1 MAETSTPE
9 QIAYDQELA
18 RIKTL
23 TGEDKERAQNA
34 LAKKYP
40 NGRPTG
46 TIVTPTPV
54 TATSQAAADA
64 YDAEYAAL
72 QAMPEGRAKI
82 DAFEAFR
89 KKYPNGRPSTG
100 ASPFGS
106 TTSTSVSGD
115 GDLEKTLG
123 IAPILL
129 TDASKYKDALNSVK
143 ALYENKNFVAA
154 KAAIEKFY
162 LDNKLTVQGLQRYTL
177 SLKNTDA
184 YKEALREWLVPIR
197 AGLATGNFE
206 LTDKELEDYFLR
218 GTSNTII
225 FEDAYKKSVGT
236 GLGPERTILNTLSQ
250 IAERNGFN
258 LQRDFANNLAKWQED
273 LRLGKPAEII
283 YQQIRDAAAA
293 KQTNPFIQKLLNEG
307 NNLRDIYAPYIN
319 AMASTFRISADQ
331 IKLDDP
337 LLAGVITDKG
347 GISLG
352 QFESSLYSDS
362 RYNSALGTAR
372 IGDYKQVITD
382 WIVQQGFELDDAAI
396 TRITNQAISL
406 GLAPSSP
413 QIKNLVD
420 AEYTYT
426 PGSTLGGLSGKRLS
440 SLRQTAAANGLNL
453 EKDFGPQLDN
463 WLTRMSKG
471 EDIETF
477 NSMIRGAAKIGLPE
491 EIGKM
496 IDQGM
501 NLDTIMNPYRNARA
515 SILEIN
521 PDSIPLNELV
531 QMAITDKGFVP
542 VYKFK
547 QNQRKD
553 PLWQNT
559 DNARQEASSV
569 AYNVLRDFGFVG

>member
-23 TGEDKERAQNA
+23 DPKDRDKARDA
-34 LAKKYP
+34 LS
-40 NGRPTG
+40 
-46 TIVTPTPV
+46 V
-54 TATSQAAADA
+54 
-64 YDAEYAAL
+64 
-72 QAMPEGRAKI
+72 
-82 DAFEAFR
+82 
-89 KKYPNGRPSTG
+89 KYPNGRPSTG
-100 ASPFGS
+100 TTSLGS

-115 GDLEKTLG
+115 GDLEATIG

-129 TDASKYKDALNSVK
+129 TDASKYKDGLLK
-143 ALYENKNFVAA
+143 IKKLYDAKNFAGA
-154 KAAIEKFY
+154 KAELEKFF
-162 LDNKLTVQGLQRYTL
+162 LSNKLTVNGLDRYTL

-184 YKEALREWLVPIR
+184 YKEALREWLIPLKQQ
-197 AGLATGNFE
+197 LAKGNLE

-218 GTSNTII
+218 GTSSTII
-225 FEDAYKKSVGT
+225 YEDAYKKSVGT

-307 NNLRDIYAPYIN
+307 NNLRDIYQPYIN
-319 AMASTFRISADQ
+319 AMATTFRIPVDQ
-331 IKLDDP
+331 IQLDDP
-337 LLAGVITDKG
+337 LLVGVITDKG

-352 QFESSLYSDS
+352 QFESRLYSDT
-362 RYNSALGTAR
+362 RYNSALGTAK

-406 GLAPSSP
+406 GLEPSSP

-440 SLRQTAAANGLNL
+440 SLRQTAAANGFNL
-453 EKDFGPQLDN
+453 EKDFGTQLDN

-477 NSMIRGAAKIGLPE
+477 NSMIRNAAKIGLPE

-553 PLWQNT
+553 PLWPDT

>member
-23 TGEDKERAQNA
+23 DPKDRDKARDA
-34 LAKKYP
+34 LS
-40 NGRPTG
+40 
-46 TIVTPTPV
+46 V
-54 TATSQAAADA
+54 
-64 YDAEYAAL
+64 
-72 QAMPEGRAKI
+72 
-82 DAFEAFR
+82 
-89 KKYPNGRPSTG
+89 KYPNGRPSTG
-100 ASPFGS
+100 TTSLGS

-115 GDLEKTLG
+115 GDLEATIG

-129 TDASKYKDALNSVK
+129 TDASKYKDGLLK
-143 ALYENKNFVAA
+143 IKKLYDAKNFAGA
-154 KAAIEKFY
+154 KAELEKFF
-162 LDNKLTVQGLQRYTL
+162 LSNKLTVNGLDRYTL

-184 YKEALREWLVPIR
+184 YKEALREWSIPLR
-197 AGLATGNFE
+197 KELARNNLE
-206 LTDKELEDYFLR
+206 LTDKELEDYFLQ

-225 FEDAYKKSVGT
+225 YEDAYKKIQGT
-236 GLGPERTILNTLSQ
+236 GVGPEKGTLTALGV
-250 IAERNGFN
+250 IAQKNGFN
-258 LQRDFANNLAKWQED
+258 LQKDFADKLPKWTED
-273 LRLGKPAEII
+273 IRLGKSPEII
-283 YQQIRDAAAA
+283 YQEIRDAAAA
-293 KQTNPFIQKLLNEG
+293 KETNPYVQKLLKEG
-307 NNLRDIYAPYIN
+307 NNLRDVYAPYIS
-319 AMASTFRISADQ
+319 AIASTFRVSADQ
-331 IKLDDP
+331 IQLDDP
-337 LLAGVITDKG
+337 LLVGVFTDKG

-352 QFESSLYSDS
+352 EFEPKLYADS
-362 RYNSALGTAR
+362 RYNTALGTTR
-372 IGDYKQVITD
+372 IGDYKQAITD
-382 WIVQQGFELDDAAI
+382 LIVQQGFELDDAAI
-396 TRITNQAISL
+396 TRITNQAIAL
-406 GLAPSSP
+406 GLTASSP
-413 QIKNLVD
+413 QIKNLID
-420 AEYTYT
+420 AEYTYK

-440 SLRQTAAANGLNL
+440 VLRQTAAANGFNL

-471 EDIETF
+471 EDVETF
-477 NSMIRGAAKIGLPE
+477 NSIIRNAAKIGLPE

-553 PLWQNT
+553 PLWPNT
-559 DNARQEASSV
+559 DNARQEASTV
-569 AYNVLRDFGFVG
+569 AYNVLRDFGMVG

>member
-9 QIAYDQELA
+9 QIAYDKELA

-23 TGEDKERAQNA
+23 TGGDKERAQNA

-46 TIVTPTPV
+46 TITSPTPV
-54 TATSQAAADA
+54 TATSQAAADS
-64 YDAEYAAL
+64 YDTEFAAI
-72 QAMPEGRAKI
+72 QAMPDSRAKT
-82 DAFEAFR
+82 DALEAFR

-100 ASPFGS
+100 ATSFGS
-106 TTSTSVSGD
+106 TTSVSED

-129 TDASKYKDALNSVK
+129 TDASKYKGALNSIK

-154 KAAIEKFY
+154 KAALEKFY
-162 LDNKLTVQGLQRYTL
+162 LDNKLTGQGLQRYTL

-184 YKEALREWLVPIR
+184 YKESLREWLVPIR
-197 AGLATGNFE
+197 KDLAAGNFE

-218 GTSNTII
+218 GTSSTII
-225 FEDAYKKSVGT
+225 YEDAYKKSVGT
-236 GLGPERTILNTLSQ
+236 GLGPEKTILNTLSQ

-283 YQQIRDAAAA
+283 YQQIRDAAAS

-307 NNLRDIYAPYIN
+307 NNLRDIYSTYIG
-319 AMASTFRISADQ
+319 AMSVIFRIPVDQ

-337 LLAGVITDKG
+337 LLASVFTDKG
-347 GISLG
+347 GISLSE
-352 QFESSLYSDS
+352 FESKLYSDP
-362 RYNSALGTAR
+362 RYNTALGTTR
-372 IGDYKQVITD
+372 IGDFKQVITD
-382 WIVQQGFELDDAAI
+382 WIIQQGFELDDAAI

-406 GLAPSSP
+406 GLTPTSP

-440 SLRQTAAANGLNL
+440 NLRQTAAANGLNL

-477 NSMIRGAAKIGLPE
+477 NSMIRNAVKITLPK
-491 EIGKM
+491 EIGALM
-496 IDQGM
+496 DQGM
-501 NLDTIMNPYRNARA
+501 NLDTILNPYKNTYAA
-515 SILEIN
+515 TLEIS
-521 PDSIPLNELV
+521 PDSISLNDVL
-531 QMAITDKGFVP
+531 QKAITKDGFESI
-542 VYKFK
+542 YKFK
-547 QNQRKD
+547 QELRKD
-553 PLWQNT
+553 PRWQNT

-569 AYNVLRDFGFVG
+569 AYNVLRDFGFQG

>member
-9 QIAYDQELA
+9 QIAYDKELA

-23 TGEDKERAQNA
+23 TGGDKERAQNA

-40 NGRPTG
+40 NGRP
-46 TIVTPTPV
+46 
-54 TATSQAAADA
+54 
-64 YDAEYAAL
+64 
-72 QAMPEGRAKI
+72 
-82 DAFEAFR
+82 
-89 KKYPNGRPSTG
+89 STG
-100 ASPFGS
+100 ATPFGS

-115 GDLEKTLG
+115 GDLEATLG

-129 TDASKYKDALNSVK
+129 TDASKYKSALNSIK

-154 KAAIEKFY
+154 KAALEKFY
-162 LDNKLTVQGLQRYTL
+162 LDNKLTGQGLQRYTL

-225 FEDAYKKSVGT
+225 YEDAYKKSVGT

-273 LRLGKPAEII
+273 IRLGKPAEII

-331 IKLDDP
+331 IQLDDP

-352 QFESSLYSDS
+352 QFESKLYSDS

-440 SLRQTAAANGLNL
+440 NLRQTAAANGLNL

-477 NSMIRGAAKIGLPE
+477 NSMIRNAVKITLPK
-491 EIGKM
+491 EIGALM
-496 IDQGM
+496 DQGM
-501 NLDTIMNPYRNARA
+501 NLDTILNPYKNTYAA
-515 SILEIN
+515 TLEIS
-521 PDSIPLNELV
+521 PDSISLNDVL
-531 QMAITDKGFVP
+531 QKAITKDGFESI
-542 VYKFK
+542 YKFK
-547 QNQRKD
+547 QELRKD
-553 PLWQNT
+553 PRWQNT